1 MSAHAYELVTY
12 LPLAGWPGKGGPQRT
27 VAVATDGLM
36 GPSDPGETHLLAND
50 QLVGRQVNRSGR
62 DTGRMV
68 RIDYGRIL
76 SRVPAE
82 LVGGALQP
90 IASQGATND

>member
-1 MSAHAYELVTY
+1 MSPHAYELVTY

-27 VAVATDGLM
+27 VAVATDGLR
-36 GPSDPGETHLLAND
+36 GPNDPGETHLLAND
-50 QLVGRQVNRSGR
+50 QLVARQVNRSGR
-62 DTGRMV
+62 DTGRTV

-82 LVGGALQP
+82 LDSAGVLQP
-90 IASQGATND
+90 IKPTRRDG